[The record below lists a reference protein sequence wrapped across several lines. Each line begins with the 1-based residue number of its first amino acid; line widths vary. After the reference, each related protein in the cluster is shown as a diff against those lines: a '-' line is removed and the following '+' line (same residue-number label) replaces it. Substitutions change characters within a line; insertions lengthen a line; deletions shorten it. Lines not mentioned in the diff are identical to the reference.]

1 MTRLIRAEVVKLRS
15 IRTFRLL
22 ALGALALI
30 AAGVTATSLTASHTG
45 GADPARATLA
55 LAGLAQTFALIAGAL
70 AVTTE
75 FRHKTITQAVL
86 ITPRRTPLLAAKAGT
101 LTVAGLAFGLLA
113 SGAAVAITL
122 PVLASRHIASHID
135 AAQLAAIVAGGAV
148 ATALAA
154 ALGVGAGAVIR
165 NQVGAVVTVLGLLYV
180 AEPLLGFIPHAGAA
194 VQTYGLGG
202 LASGATATTGFPT
215 SAHLLGQIPAALVL
229 AAYALVFL
237 VAGAVLLRRR
247 DIAA

>member
-15 IRTFRLL
+15 IRTYRLL

-45 GADPARATLA
+45 GANPARATLA

-86 ITPRRTPLLAAKAGT
+86 ITPRRTPLLTAKAGT

-113 SGAAVAITL
+113 TGAAAAITL
-122 PVLASRHIASHID
+122 PVLGSRHIASHVD

-229 AAYALVFL
+229 AAYALVVL

>member
-15 IRTFRLL
+15 IRTYRLL

-86 ITPRRTPLLAAKAGT
+86 ITPRRTPLLTAKAGT

-113 SGAAVAITL
+113 TGAAAAITL
-122 PVLASRHIASHID
+122 PVLGSRHIASHVD

>member
-1 MTRLIRAEVVKLRS
+1 MTRLIRAEVVKLGS
-15 IRTFRLL
+15 IRTYRLL

-30 AAGVTATSLTASHTG
+30 AAGVTATSLTTSHTG
-45 GADPARATLA
+45 GANPARATLA

-86 ITPRRTPLLAAKAGT
+86 ITPRRTPLLTAKAGT

-113 SGAAVAITL
+113 TGAAAAIAL
-122 PVLASRHIASHID
+122 PVLASRHITSHVD
-135 AAQLAAIVAGGAV
+135 AAQLAAIIAGGAV
-148 ATALAA
+148 ATALAG

-180 AEPLLGFIPHAGAA
+180 AEPLLGFVPHAGAA

>member
-15 IRTFRLL
+15 IRTYRLL

-30 AAGVTATSLTASHTG
+30 AAGVTATSLTASQTG
-45 GADPARATLA
+45 GANPARDTLA
-55 LAGLAQTFALIAGAL
+55 LAGLAQTFALIAGVL

-86 ITPRRTPLLAAKAGT
+86 ITPRRTPLLTAKAGT

-113 SGAAVAITL
+113 TGAAAAITL
-122 PVLASRHIASHID
+122 PVLGSRHIASHVD

>member
-1 MTRLIRAEVVKLRS
+1 MTRLIRAEVDKLRS
-15 IRTFRLL
+15 TRTYRML

-30 AAGVTATSLTASHTG
+30 AAGVTATSLTASQSG
-45 GADPARATLA
+45 GANQARATLA

-86 ITPRRTPLLAAKAGT
+86 ITPRRTPLLAAKACT
-101 LTVAGLAFGLLA
+101 LTVAGLAFGLVA
-113 SGAAVAITL
+113 YGAAAAIAL
-122 PVLASRHIASHID
+122 PVLASRHIASHVD
-135 AAQLAAIVAGGAV
+135 AVQLVAVVAGGAV

-180 AEPLLGFIPHAGAA
+180 AEPLLGFIPHAGTA

-202 LASGATATTGFPT
+202 LASGTTATTGFPAD
-215 SAHLLGQIPAALVL
+215 AHLLGQVPAALVL
-229 AAYALVFL
+229 AAYALAFL
-237 VAGAVLLRRR
+237 AAGAELLRRR

>member
-1 MTRLIRAEVVKLRS
+1 MTRLIRAEMVKLRS
-15 IRTFRLL
+15 IRTYRML

-45 GADPARATLA
+45 ANPARATLA

-86 ITPRRTPLLAAKAGT
+86 ITPRRTPLLAAKASA

-113 SGAAVAITL
+113 TGTAAAIAL
-122 PVLASRHIASHID
+122 PVLAPGTSPAMSD
-135 AAQLAAIVAGGAV
+135 GAQLAAIVAGGAV

-202 LASGATATTGFPT
+202 LASGATATAGFPAT
-215 SAHLLGQIPAALVL
+215 AHLLGQVPAALVL
-229 AAYALVFL
+229 AAYAVALL
-237 VAGAVLLRRR
+237 VAGAALLRRR

>member
-1 MTRLIRAEVVKLRS
+1 MTRLIRAEVARLRS
-15 IRTFRLL
+15 IRTYRLL

-45 GADPARATLA
+45 SANPARDTLA
-55 LAGLAQTFALIAGAL
+55 LAGLAQTFALIAGVL

-86 ITPRRTPLLAAKAGT
+86 ITPRRTPLLTAKAGT

-113 SGAAVAITL
+113 TGAAAAITL
-122 PVLASRHIASHID
+122 PVLGSRHIASHVD
-135 AAQLAAIVAGGAV
+135 AAQLAAIIAGGAV

>member
-45 GADPARATLA
+45 GANPARDTLA

-86 ITPRRTPLLAAKAGT
+86 ITPRRTPLLTAKAST

-113 SGAAVAITL
+113 TGAAAAIAL
-122 PVLASRHIASHID
+122 PVLASRHITSHVD
-135 AAQLAAIVAGGAV
+135 AAQLAAIIAGGAV
-148 ATALAA
+148 ATALAG

-202 LASGATATTGFPT
+202 LASGATATTGFPA
-215 SAHLLGQIPAALVL
+215 SAHLLGQVPAALVL
-229 AAYALVFL
+229 AAYAVAFL
-237 VAGAVLLRRR
+237 VAGAALLRRR

>member
-1 MTRLIRAEVVKLRS
+1 MTSLIRAEVDKLRS
-15 IRTFRLL
+15 TRTYRML

-30 AAGVTATSLTASHTG
+30 AAGVTATSLTTSHTG
-45 GADPARATLA
+45 GANPARATL
-55 LAGLAQTFALIAGAL
+55 AL

-86 ITPRRTPLLAAKAGT
+86 ITPRRTPLLTAKAGT

-113 SGAAVAITL
+113 TGAAAAITL
-122 PVLASRHIASHID
+122 PVLGSRHIASHVD

>member
-1 MTRLIRAEVVKLRS
+1 MTRLIRAEIVKLRS
-15 IRTFRLL
+15 TRTYRLL

-45 GADPARATLA
+45 GANPARDTLA
-55 LAGLAQTFALIAGAL
+55 LAGLAQTFALIVGVL

-86 ITPRRTPLLAAKAGT
+86 ITPRRTPLLTAKAST

-113 SGAAVAITL
+113 TGAAAAITL
-122 PVLASRHIASHID
+122 PVLGSRHIASHVD

-202 LASGATATTGFPT
+202 LASGATATTGFPAG
-215 SAHLLGQIPAALVL
+215 AHLLGQIPAALVL
-229 AAYALVFL
+229 AAYALAFL
-237 VAGAVLLRRR
+237 VAGAALLRRR

>member
-15 IRTFRLL
+15 TRTYRLL

-30 AAGVTATSLTASHTG
+30 AAGVTATSLVASQTG
-45 GADPARATLA
+45 GANPARDTLA

-86 ITPRRTPLLAAKAGT
+86 ITPRRTPLLTAKAGT

-113 SGAAVAITL
+113 TGAAAAITL
-122 PVLASRHIASHID
+122 PVLGSRHIASHVD

>member
-15 IRTFRLL
+15 IRTYRLL

-86 ITPRRTPLLAAKAGT
+86 LTPRRTPLLAAKVST
-101 LTVAGLAFGLLA
+101 LAAAGLAFGLVA
-113 SGAAVAITL
+113 TGAAAAIAL
-122 PVLASRHIASHID
+122 PVLASRHIVSHVD
-135 AAQLAAIVAGGAV
+135 AAQLAAIIAGGAV

-180 AEPLLGFIPHAGAA
+180 AEPLLGLIPHAGTA

-202 LASGATATTGFPT
+202 LASGATATTGFPA
-215 SAHLLGQIPAALVL
+215 SAHLLGQVPAALVF

-237 VAGAVLLRRR
+237 VAGTALLRRR
-247 DIAA
+247 DIAV

>member
-15 IRTFRLL
+15 IRTYRLL

-86 ITPRRTPLLAAKAGT
+86 ITPRRTPLLTAKAST

-113 SGAAVAITL
+113 SGAAAAITL
-122 PVLASRHIASHID
+122 PVLASRHIVSHVD
-135 AAQLAAIVAGGAV
+135 AAQLAAIIAGGAV

-154 ALGVGAGAVIR
+154 ALGVGVGAVIR
-165 NQVGAVVTVLGLLYV
+165 NQVGAVVAVLGLLYV

-215 SAHLLGQIPAALVL
+215 SAHLLGQVPAALVL
-229 AAYALVFL
+229 AAYALAFL
-237 VAGAVLLRRR
+237 AAGAVLLRRR

>member
-1 MTRLIRAEVVKLRS
+1 MTRLIRAEAVKLRS
-15 IRTFRLL
+15 TRSYRIL

-30 AAGVTATSLTASHTG
+30 AAGVAATSLTTSFTG
-45 GADPARATLA
+45 GMNPARGTLA
-55 LAGLAQTFALIAGAL
+55 LAGPAQTFALIAGAL

-86 ITPRRTPLLAAKAGT
+86 ITPRRTPLLAAKVST
-101 LTVAGLAFGLLA
+101 LAAAGLAFGLLA
-113 SGAAVAITL
+113 TGAAAAIAL
-122 PVLASRHIASHID
+122 PVLAGRHIASHVD
-135 AAQLAAIVAGGAV
+135 GVQLAGIVIGGGV

-180 AEPLLGFIPHAGAA
+180 AEPLLGLVPHAGTA

-202 LASGATATTGFPT
+202 LASGATATTGFPA
-215 SAHLLGQIPAALVL
+215 SAHLLGQVPAALVF

-237 VAGAVLLRRR
+237 VAGAALLRRR
-247 DIAA
+247 DVAA

>member
-15 IRTFRLL
+15 TRTYRLL
-22 ALGALALI
+22 VLGALALI

-45 GADPARATLA
+45 GANPVRATLA

-113 SGAAVAITL
+113 TGAAAAIAL
-122 PVLASRHIASHID
+122 PVLASRHIASHVD
-135 AAQLAAIVAGGAV
+135 GAQLAAIVAGGAV

-154 ALGVGAGAVIR
+154 ALGVGAGAIIR

-180 AEPLLGFIPHAGAA
+180 AEPLLAFIPHAGAA

-202 LASGATATTGFPT
+202 LASGATATTGFPA
-215 SAHLLGQIPAALVL
+215 SAHLLGQVPAALVF
-229 AAYALVFL
+229 AAYALVLL
-237 VAGAVLLRRR
+237 VAGAALLRRR
-247 DIAA
+247 DIAG